1 MDDREF
7 LARARLDTE
16 VLETWI
22 AAGWLLVGPESGERQ
37 FTELDLARAELIHD
51 LKGDIGVNDE
61 GIGVI
66 LDLLDKLHG
75 VRRTLDLILSA
86 IRAEPD
92 DVRGR
97 LVVSAE
103 AVMRHRQIGPA
114 GPRSA
119 DADQAW
125 DDNR

>member
-103 AVMRHRQIGPA
+103 AVMRHRQIGPV

-119 DADQAW
+119 DADQAR